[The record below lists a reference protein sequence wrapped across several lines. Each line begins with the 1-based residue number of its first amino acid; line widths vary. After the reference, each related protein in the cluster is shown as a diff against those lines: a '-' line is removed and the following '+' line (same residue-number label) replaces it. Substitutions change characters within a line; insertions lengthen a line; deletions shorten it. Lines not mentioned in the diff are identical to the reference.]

1 MRSLWLMPATLALCT
16 SCVGGRSGVGEIGSR
31 RATPDDGVDASA
43 ASDGLNGPARSE
55 MPDTRGDAGPSAAA
69 GAPGVEATERAETGG
84 DTSEEPDGKGSGGS
98 DAIGADPGGN
108 DAAAGSGG
116 MRPGGSDGAGA
127 GGAGGASN
135 TGTLGG
141 AGGDGGF
148 GGAVSE
154 EGSAPAC
161 GSGLQECDAE
171 CIDVSVDRFHCGS
184 CNASCDRGNVCESGS
199 CTAPRPVLL
208 VPSDNDRAAVSV
220 GLDGDIA
227 VVGTEGDDNGYST
240 GAAYVFERS
249 GANWVEVQ
257 KLLPSDSAAGDDF
270 GDLAAVS
277 GDTLVVGASFG
288 QGHSAQSAA
297 YVFVR
302 TNSNWIEQQKLVP
315 DGETSQSLALSGD
328 TVIMGVPYS
337 GSGLAQVF
345 VRSGETWTEQQTL
358 VTTDGTADDFGYA
371 VAVSGDTAMVGARR
385 ATGREDDLFEA
396 GAVYVFERSGSTW
409 VEQQKLTASDGAI
422 TNHFGYAV
430 ALSGDTAVVSPFWDQ
445 ENDDRGAAYVF
456 RQSDSGWIQEQ
467 KLAASD
473 AAAGDGFGHA
483 VATSANLVVVGA
495 PGDDPPAG
503 SNDGVAVGSAYV
515 FSHTGS
521 SWTEELKV
529 VSPANRY
536 TPGGSEFG
544 SSIAVSGDTALIST
558 SGWVYTIDV
567 GLEGF

>member
-1 MRSLWLMPATLALCT
+1 MRSLWLVPATVALCT
-16 SCVGGRSGVGEIGSR
+16 SCDGGRSGVDEIGGG
-31 RATPDDGVDASA
+31 RAMPDHGADASA
-43 ASDGLNGPARSE
+43 ASDGVDGPARSE
-55 MPDTRGDAGPSAAA
+55 LPGSSGDAGPSAAP
-69 GAPGVEATERAETGG
+69 GAPGVEATDLAETGG
-84 DTSEEPDGKGSGGS
+84 DTADEPDGKGSGGS
-98 DAIGADPGGN
+98 DAGGADAGVS
-108 DAAAGSGG
+108 DAAETGSGG
-116 MRPGGSDGAGA
+116 MRPGGSDEAGA
-127 GGAGGASN
+127 GGTGGAPN
-135 TGTLGG
+135 TG
-141 AGGDGGF
+141 
-148 GGAVSE
+148 
-154 EGSAPAC
+154 
-161 GSGLQECDAE
+161 DA
-171 CIDVSVDRFHCGS
+171 
-184 CNASCDRGNVCESGS
+184 CESEG

-208 VPSDNDRAAVSV
+208 VPSDDDRAAVSV

-227 VVGTEGDDNGYST
+227 VVGTEGDDNGFST

-249 GANWVEVQ
+249 GVNWVEVQ

-302 TNSNWIEQQKLVP
+302 TSSNWTEQQKLVP
-315 DGETSQSLALSGD
+315 DGGRSESLALSGD
-328 TVIMGVPYS
+328 TVILGVPYS

-358 VTTDGTADDFGYA
+358 ITTDGTADDFGYA

-445 ENDDRGAAYVF
+445 ENDGRGAAYVF
-456 RQSDSGWIQEQ
+456 RRSDSGWIEEQ
-467 KLAASD
+467 KLTASD
-473 AAAGDGFGHA
+473 AAADDGFGHA

-503 SNDGVAVGSAYV
+503 SNDGVAIGSAYV

-521 SWTEELKV
+521 SWTEELKA

-558 SGWVYTIDV
+558 NGWVYTIDL
-567 GLEGF
+567 GLEGL

>member
-1 MRSLWLMPATLALCT
+1 MRSLWLVPATVALCT
-16 SCVGGRSGVGEIGSR
+16 SCVGGRSGVDEIGGG
-31 RATPDDGVDASA
+31 RATPDHGADASA
-43 ASDGLNGPARSE
+43 ASDDLDGSARSE
-55 MPDTRGDAGPSAAA
+55 LPSTRGDAGPSAAA
-69 GAPGVEATERAETGG
+69 GALGVEATELAETGG
-84 DTSEEPDGKGSGGS
+84 DTSEEPDSTGS
-98 DAIGADPGGN
+98 
-108 DAAAGSGG
+108 
-116 MRPGGSDGAGA
+116 GGSDGAGA
-127 GGAGGASN
+127 GGAGGAPDA
-135 TGTLGG
+135 GTLGI
-141 AGGDGGF
+141 ADEDGGS
-148 GGAVSE
+148 GGAASE
-154 EGSAPAC
+154 EGSGTAC
-161 GSGLQECDAE
+161 GSGLQECNAE
-171 CIDVSVDRFHCGS
+171 CIDVSVDRFHCGG

-199 CTAPRPVLL
+199 CIAPRPVAL
-208 VPSDNDRAAVSV
+208 VPTDDDRAAVSV

-302 TNSNWIEQQKLVP
+302 TSSNWIEQQKLVP
-315 DGETSQSLALSGD
+315 DGGRSESLALNGD
-328 TVIMGVPYS
+328 TVIMGVPDAGS
-337 GSGLAQVF
+337 GSAQVF
-345 VRSGETWTEQQTL
+345 VRSGETWTEEQTL
-358 VTTDGTADDFGYA
+358 VTSDGTADDFGYA

-396 GAVYVFERSGSTW
+396 GAVYVFERSGSKW

-430 ALSGDTAVVSPFWDQ
+430 ALSGGTAVVSPFWDQ
-445 ENDDRGAAYVF
+445 ENDGRGAAYVF
-456 RQSDSGWIQEQ
+456 RKSDSGWIQEQ
-467 KLAASD
+467 RLAASD
-473 AAAGDGFGHA
+473 AAADDGFGHA
-483 VATSANLVVVGA
+483 LATSANLIVVGA

-503 SNDGVAVGSAYV
+503 SNDGVATGSAYV
-515 FSHTGS
+515 FSRADS
-521 SWTEELKV
+521 SWTEELKL

-536 TPGGSEFG
+536 SPGGSGFG
-544 SSIAVSGDTALIST
+544 GSVAISGDTALILT
-558 SGWVYTIDV
+558 DGWVYSIDL